1 MSTDLN
7 TRAEASTPRSGIFD
21 PEHRTLTLG
30 ILLGITLVAFE
41 ALAVVTIAPRLAAEL
56 GGTHLYGWIFSG
68 LLLTSLFGTVLGGQT
83 ADRRGPGLVI
93 LLGLVVF
100 GLGLVVG
107 AAAPNMPVL
116 ILGRLLQG
124 LGGGALVTALFAV
137 VNLAYSDRLRP
148 ALFAAMSS
156 AWVVPGLVGPLLA
169 GLVAEAVGWR
179 AVFWGLLPLLVV
191 VAALTVPAF
200 RRFPKPNTPKK
211 PSRLPQ
217 AFGLSLGTGL
227 FLAGLTLASG
237 WGALLTVVG
246 GPLALWSLRRLVPA
260 GTLRARPGLPAVVA
274 SRGLFYAAF
283 AGVEAFLAFMLTRIH
298 GYSEAVT
305 GVAIAT
311 GALSWALGS
320 FVQSRL
326 EKRGA
331 GEYERARDQIQS
343 GAQDRVQ
350 SQTQAQARRR
360 AQRIRLGTLLMSVG
374 LSAQLLALFVPRYSL
389 AVSVLAWATAGLG
402 IGLAHSTTS
411 VLAFSYAPEGEG
423 GAVSASLQLADQF
436 SSALSTGVGGALLA
450 LATRLDLSERTGVA
464 WAYLLFGLLIVV
476 AVWTAGRGGS
486 AVGGSAAI
494 TAATTP
500 ARR

>member
-1 MSTDLN
+1 MSTDVG
-7 TRAEASTPRSGIFD
+7 TAAEASARRPGIFD

-30 ILLGITLVAFE
+30 ILLGVTLVAFE

-56 GGTHLYGWIFSG
+56 GGMRLYGWIFSG

-83 ADRRGPGLVI
+83 ADRRGPGPVVS
-93 LLGLVVF
+93 LGLIVF
-100 GLGLVVG
+100 GLGLTVG

-179 AVFWGLLPLLVV
+179 AVFWGLLPLLAV

-200 RRFPKPNTPKK
+200 RRFPKPNAPKK

-227 FLAGLTLASG
+227 FLAGLTLAST
-237 WGALLTVVG
+237 WGVLFAGVG
-246 GPLALWSLRRLVPA
+246 GPLALWSLRRLVPV

-326 EKRGA
+326 EKR
-331 GEYERARDQIQS
+331 RAD
-343 GAQDRVQ
+343 ADRLPD
-350 SQTQAQARRR
+350 APEQARRR

-374 LSAQLLALFVPRYSL
+374 LSAQLLALFAPRYSL
-389 AVSVLAWATAGLG
+389 VISVLAWATAGLG

-411 VLAFSYAPEGEG
+411 VLAFSYAPEG
-423 GAVSASLQLADQF
+423 
-436 SSALSTGVGGALLA
+436 
-450 LATRLDLSERTGVA
+450 
-464 WAYLLFGLLIVV
+464 
-476 AVWTAGRGGS
+476 
-486 AVGGSAAI
+486 
-494 TAATTP
+494 
-500 ARR
+500 